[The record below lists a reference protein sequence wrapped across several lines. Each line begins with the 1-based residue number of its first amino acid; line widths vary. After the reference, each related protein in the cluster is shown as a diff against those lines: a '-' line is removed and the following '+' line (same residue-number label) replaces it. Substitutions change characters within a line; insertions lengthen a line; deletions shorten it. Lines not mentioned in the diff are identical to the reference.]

1 MDLELQGRHVLVTG
15 ASKGIGL
22 ACVQAFLKEGARVS
36 MVSRDEGNL
45 RHAWQ
50 ALTCIDPGWAGQV
63 HHHAA
68 DLQDPQAAQR
78 ALEAAESRFGPVDVL
93 VNSAGAAQR
102 TPHDALTAQAW
113 HAAMDAKFFTYIHM
127 MDPVVKRMAAAGR
140 GAIVNI
146 VGAGGKVASSVH
158 LPGGAAN
165 AALMLASAGLA
176 AAYGPKGVRVNAV
189 NPGATLTERLT
200 GGMEAL
206 AQAQQITVEQAVER
220 ATKGIPLGRFARPDE
235 IADAV
240 VFLASARAS
249 YITGVV
255 LAMDGATTPMVV

>member
-1 MDLELQGRHVLVTG
+1 MDLELSGKHVLVTG

-36 MVSRDEGNL
+36 MVSRNEGRL
-45 RHAWQ
+45 RHASQ
-50 ALTCIDPGWAGQV
+50 ALAYADPGWTGQV

-78 ALEAAESRFGPVDVL
+78 ALDAAESRFGPVDVL

-140 GAIVNI
+140 GAIVNV

-176 AAYGPKGVRVNAV
+176 AAYGPQGVRVNAV
-189 NPGATLTERLT
+189 NPGATLTERLK

-220 ATKGIPLGRFARPDE
+220 ATQGIPLGRFARPDE